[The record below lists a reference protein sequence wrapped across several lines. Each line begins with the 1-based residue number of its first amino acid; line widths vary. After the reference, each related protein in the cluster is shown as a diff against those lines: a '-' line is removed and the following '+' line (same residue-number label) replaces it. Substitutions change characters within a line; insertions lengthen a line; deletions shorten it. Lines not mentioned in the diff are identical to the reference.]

1 MRITQREQHDSSM
14 RPADELV
21 LKALQPFMSEM
32 GYNHVVAKTE
42 EAGSIENLIDVTA
55 VMELDMAKAKFGS
68 RSAAGRYAANIRWQ
82 EFDVAG
88 PSGEKMRTE
97 MVGGVPTRF
106 TVSDTTVG
114 QMKVGDIVT
123 TGSYRIPTK
132 VISIEKKGKDLILTT
147 QQLNG
152 TNRFQTTEQANRQGK
167 MWKPVDGKQVQSSGS
182 LNPSRKVD
190 TKKLSR
196 EDLEFINTGTSG
208 PDRVRRRNEV
218 IDRYASQGVDVT
230 KPTSS
235 ANRGGAQ
242 WLEPRAM

>member
-1 MRITQREQHDSSM
+1 M

-42 EAGSIENLIDVTA
+42 EAGGIQNLIDVTA
-55 VMELDMAKAKFGS
+55 VMELEMAKAKFGS
-68 RSAAGRYAANIRWQ
+68 RSAAGQYAANIRWR
-82 EFDVAG
+82 EYDSAG
-88 PSGEKMRTE
+88 SSGMKMRTE

-106 TVSDTTVG
+106 TVTDTTIG
-114 QMKVGDIVT
+114 QMSVGDIVT
-123 TGSYRIPTK
+123 TGSNRVPTR
-132 VISIEKKGKDLILTT
+132 VVSVENRGGGVVLTT

-152 TNRFQTTEQANRQGK
+152 FNRYETTEQPNRAAK
-167 MWKPVDGKQVQSSGS
+167 LWKPVDGKEIESSGS

-196 EDLEFINTGTSG
+196 EDLQFINTGGSG
-208 PDRVRRRNEV
+208 PERVRRRNEV
-218 IDRYASQGVDVT
+218 IDRYASQGIDVS
-230 KPTSS
+230 KPTGR

-242 WLEPRAM
+242 WLGPAAN